1 LKKRVFVVVI
11 ALVVL
16 ASGLIVNAESILKI
30 FVDGEEINTEARIE
44 NGKTIASVRDIAEA
58 LGASVEWDASSNSVI
73 IKSNGKS
80 DEMRI
85 SLLEQALI
93 PDDPITAAT
102 SWAEGLKMRNGAL
115 QYALLSPELKKEKY
129 DEYADMNWVTGTSS
143 PWVKEYNITEKGK
156 EEGVVV
162 YQIEY
167 IYTDSTQSISKLYE
181 EITVEKSEI
190 GWQVISIDRVDIY
203 GKITQINLNDDGS
216 LKSIFIEGDEN
227 SIGSY
232 DKGTVMI
239 GEDTKIYKGYSFE
252 ESKPEDLKEGME
264 VIATYTDGPMIM
276 IYPPQGLGKTIRV
289 LN

>member
-1 LKKRVFVVVI
+1 MNKKILAVVI
-11 ALVVL
+11 VLVVL
-16 ASGLIVNAESILKI
+16 ASGLVVNADSLLKI
-30 FVDGEEINTEARIE
+30 FIDGEEINTEAKLE
-44 NGKTIASVRDIAEA
+44 NGRTIASVRDIAEA

-80 DEMRI
+80 DEMRV

-93 PDDPITAAT
+93 PDDPVTAVT
-102 SWAEGLKMRNGAL
+102 SWAEGIKMRNGAL

-129 DEYADMNWVTGTSS
+129 DEYADLNWVTGTSS

-156 EEGVVV
+156 TEGVVV

-167 IYTDSTQSISKLYE
+167 VYTDSTQSILKIYE
-181 EITVEKSEI
+181 EITVGKSDM

-203 GKITQINLNDDGS
+203 GKITEVNLNEDGS
-216 LKSIFIEGDEN
+216 VKGIFVEGEEN

-239 GEDTKIYKGYSFE
+239 DEDTKIYKGYTFE
-252 ESKPEDLKEGME
+252 EYKPEDLKEGME